1 MSWPKQ
7 ETDTTDVKNSSH
19 FMKAAKSGL
28 PVVRAIMKRSGGW
41 HPEMNCEKQTINNID
56 KKRKEMLNICV
67 SHS

>member
-19 FMKAAKSGL
+19 FMKAAKRGL

-41 HPEMNCEKQTINNID
+41 HPEMNCEK
-56 KKRKEMLNICV
+56 RV
-67 SHS
+67 